1 VACGETCPRGP
12 LRKRY
17 HLASSTQLVEDRA
30 VRTNGLS
37 QSRAAIASALVVL
50 AIAGCGSD
58 DTPEAAPSTS
68 DQSTPSIDDRFDVDS
83 DGRQLALRCWGDGS
97 PTLVFDAG
105 SGASGIGEFATSPI
119 VSSLAERT
127 RVCTYDRAGL
137 GASDPAPAH
146 KRGLD
151 DAVDDLHALL
161 DAAEVEGP
169 YVLVGSSGGGFNVYH
184 YAGKHPD
191 DVVGLVMLDVPA
203 GQANIPPSAVP
214 AWDSSDNPEHM
225 DYGAV
230 ERQMATDR
238 LPIPEIPVSVVHAT
252 GGQSASAEEQRVWL
266 EGSSDPVLVELDG
279 GHVIYADD
287 PEGVRSAVEE
297 LLDSVE

>member
-1 VACGETCPRGP
+1 M
-12 LRKRY
+12 
-17 HLASSTQLVEDRA
+17 
-30 VRTNGLS
+30 RTNGLS
-37 QSRAAIASALVVL
+37 QPRAAIASALVVL

-58 DTPEAAPSTS
+58 DTPEGAPSTS

-119 VSSLAERT
+119 VSWLAERT

-137 GASDPAPAH
+137 GASDPAPVH

-191 DVVGLVMLDVPA
+191 DVVGLVMLDVPP
-203 GQANIPPSAVP
+203 GQADIPPSAVP

-225 DYGAV
+225 DYVAV

-238 LPIPEIPVSVVHAT
+238 LPIPEIPVSVVYAT